1 MKTMLRFAF
10 ITILFFS
17 SILVPLVSKA
27 QTNELNEVFNLLS
40 EEKTENARLKFK
52 KIQNSNDET
61 HLKKQAM
68 YHYLK
73 GKFAYIDDD
82 YKAAINSFLLA
93 RQLYLSENNATML
106 ARINSNLAQP
116 YIEIGKLKEA
126 EKNAIAAIDYFKKT
140 GNEPQYIS
148 DMDKLGRVY
157 LNAGDYLKA
166 ANIYMQTLQY
176 YDTKGTIKEKGKAN
190 AQIGLAYDYAGL
202 NDRAEHYYLAAIEYR
217 KLAKDTIG
225 LMNTYNNLGIVSKN
239 TYRYFKAF
247 QYYKNSYTLAVE
259 SKKEIYKI
267 NPLINMGVASR
278 HMGNH
283 KDAIKYYN
291 EALIIAKK
299 YNRENQINN
308 INSNLATLYIHE
320 KQYDLAYPLAKSSA
334 EFAET
339 SGNLEDKAKY
349 LYVYASVLKG
359 LNKSDEAF
367 DILDKT
373 RQYNDTLYKIKNTR
387 AMAEI
392 SAKYETEKKQA
403 QIDLLNQKNKLQELN
418 IYNKNLELE
427 KQNLTVSNQQL
438 EIRNKNLSLLKKEN
452 DIKQKTLETTEQKQK
467 IKVLNQ
473 QSIIKGLK
481 IKQRTILLSISI
493 GVILLGGLFTYL
505 LINRRKLKAKAELQA
520 EIIKQ
525 QDIASRAVLDAE
537 ERERR
542 RIAGD
547 LHDGVGQMLSAALM
561 NLNGLFSKLNLP
573 NGTNLQA
580 EQALALVNESYD
592 EMRSISH
599 QMMPNAL
606 IKSGLASA
614 VKEFIGKLDK
624 DKLKVTLETVGLNE
638 RLDEQTETV
647 IYRVIQET
655 VNNVV
660 KHAQAS
666 KLDIQIIKDEEGIAV
681 TIEDNGK
688 GFDKSKVD
696 VKGGIGLSNIYSR
709 VEFLKGTVDIDSTEG
724 KGTLVAI
731 HIP

>member
-1 MKTMLRFAF
+1 MKALLQFYFR
-10 ITILFFS
+10 TILFFS
-17 SILVPLVSKA
+17 LIFAPFISSA
-27 QTNELNEVFNLLS
+27 QIKELNEVFNLLS
-40 EEKTENARLKFK
+40 KKETENARIKFK
-52 KIQNSNDET
+52 KIQNSNNET
-61 HLKKQAM
+61 NLSNQAL

-73 GKFAYIDDD
+73 GRFAYIDDD
-82 YKAAINSFLLA
+82 YKESVKSFLSA
-93 RQLYLSENNATML
+93 KQLYLHENNTAMV
-106 ARINSNLAQP
+106 ASVNSNLTGP
-116 YIEIGKLKEA
+116 YIEIGNFKEA
-126 EKNAIAAIDYFKKT
+126 EKNVNAAIDYYKKM

-148 DMDKLGRVY
+148 DMGELGRVY
-157 LNAGDYLKA
+157 INTGNYLKA
-166 ANIYMQTLQY
+166 ANIYTQTLKY
-176 YDTKGTIKEKGKAN
+176 YDLKGTIKEKGRVN

-202 NDRAEHYYLAAIEYR
+202 NDKAEQYYLTAIDYR

-239 TYRYFKAF
+239 TKQFSKAF
-247 QYYKNSYTLAVE
+247 QYYKNSYTLAIE
-259 SKKEIYKI
+259 SKKETYKI

-283 KDAIKYYN
+283 KDAIRYYN
-291 EALIIAKK
+291 DALAIAKK
-299 YNRENQINN
+299 YNRENQINT
-308 INSNLATLYIHE
+308 INNNLGYLYFYE

-339 SGNLEDKAKY
+339 NGSLEDKVNY
-349 LYVYASVLKG
+349 LYLYASVLKG
-359 LNKSDEAF
+359 LNNDTEAF
-367 DILDKT
+367 NILDRSYK
-373 RQYNDTLYKIKNTR
+373 YNDSLYKVENAR
-387 AMAEI
+387 SMAEI
-392 SAKYETEKKQA
+392 SIKYETEKKQA
-403 QIDLLNQKNKLQELN
+403 QIDLLNEKTKLQELN
-418 IYNKNLELE
+418 IHNKNLEIE
-427 KQNLTVSNQQL
+427 KQNLTVNNQQL
-438 EIRNKNLSLLKKEN
+438 EIKNKNLSLLKKEN
-452 DIKQKTLETTEQKQK
+452 DIKQKTLETAEQKQK

-473 QSIIKGLK
+473 QSIIQDLK

-493 GVILLGGLFTYL
+493 GIILLGSLFTYL
-505 LINRRKLKAKAELQA
+505 IINRRKLKAKAALQN

-525 QDIASRAVLDAE
+525 QDIASKAILNAE

-561 NLNGLFSKLNLP
+561 NLNGLFAKLNLP
-573 NGTNLQA
+573 KETNLQA
-580 EQALALVNESYD
+580 EKALALVNESYD

-614 VKEFIGKLDK
+614 IKEFIGKLDK
-624 DKLKVTLETVGLNE
+624 DKLKVTLETVGLNK

-660 KHAQAS
+660 KHANAS
-666 KLDIQIIKDEEGIAV
+666 KLAIQIVKDEEGISV

-688 GFDKSKVD
+688 GFNKGKID
-696 VKGGIGLSNIYSR
+696 VKSGIGLSNIYSR
-709 VEFLKGTVDIDSTEG
+709 VEFLKGTVDIDSNEG